1 VGQTA
6 EGVTTWTSELP
17 RADVAPAAARVMVHE
32 HADGMGD
39 HAADV
44 ALLVSELV
52 TNAVRYGDAPIT
64 VAITLDDGVLRV
76 DVTDTGAGDRP
87 SRKPAG
93 TDGGFGLQLVEM
105 LAHRWGVMAGATHV
119 WFELDLA
126 VPPRMPDG
134 T

>member
-1 VGQTA
+1 
-6 EGVTTWTSELP
+6 
-17 RADVAPAAARVMVHE
+17 MVHE

-134 T
+134 A